1 MLASFLGGGSNKTR
15 AIIVRR
21 FAASVFDTTQVILG
35 LTLFFPVSVFFYRS
49 FLAIVSIERKKW

>member
-21 FAASVFDTTQVILG
+21 FAAGVFDTQVILG
-35 LTLFFPVSVFFYRS
+35 LTFFFPVSVFFYRS